1 MSNYPRV
8 RSVQA
13 LPAKRLRV
21 TFENGEVKL
30 YDCTPLLDEPAFQ
43 PLRDEAFFRN
53 VSPDRHGYAVIWNDA
68 VDLAEAELW
77 LHGTPEPNVTVG
89 PR

>member
-1 MSNYPRV
+1 MGNYPKVNSV
-8 RSVQA
+8 RA

-21 TFENGEVKL
+21 TFENDEVKV
-30 YDCTPLLDEPAFQ
+30 YDCTPLLNEPAFR

-53 VSPDRHGYAVIWNDA
+53 VSIDPHGYAVIWNDA

-77 LHGTPEPNVTVG
+77 LRGTPEQGG

>member
-1 MSNYPRV
+1 MTKYPRV
-8 RSVQA
+8 TSVQP

-30 YDCTPLLDEPAFQ
+30 YDCTPLLDELAFQ
-43 PLRDEAFFRN
+43 PLRDEAFFRH

-68 VDLAEAELW
+68 VDLAESELW
-77 LHGTPEPNVTVG
+77 LHGTPEPDAAVG
-89 PR
+89 LR